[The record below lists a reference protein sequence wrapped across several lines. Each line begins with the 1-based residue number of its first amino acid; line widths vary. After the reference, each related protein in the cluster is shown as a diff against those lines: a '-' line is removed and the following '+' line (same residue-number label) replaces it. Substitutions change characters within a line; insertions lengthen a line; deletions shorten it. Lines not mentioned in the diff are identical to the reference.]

1 MTRGVN
7 LPGFRATQLDF
18 AAHVRNPDANPVPTD
33 VESRRMAIYVELVF
47 NNIDKFLSTTFRV
60 TAAILGPDRWRA
72 RVRDF
77 IDRHTST
84 TPFFQEI
91 PQEFLAYLDAEGRQ
105 EDDPPFLLEL
115 AHYEWVELAVDL
127 DDAEIESEGI
137 DPDGDLLD
145 DCPVVSPVAWSLA
158 YRFAVHRIS
167 EDFQPFEEPETPTH
181 LIVYRNRADKVK
193 FMESNAVTA
202 RLLALLDEGH
212 LSGREAL
219 ARIAAELGSQPS
231 DVETSG
237 KETLDHLA
245 SCDIIVGTR
254 RNR

>member
-127 DDAEIESEGI
+127 DDAEIESEENNPCHRAKRSNVIVVAFAQVLRDGI
-137 DPDGDLLD
+137 DP
-145 DCPVVSPVAWSLA
+145 
-158 YRFAVHRIS
+158 RFPEIRDEDERAEQHRR
-167 EDFQPFEEPETPTH
+167 D
-181 LIVYRNRADKVK
+181 RADPIEV
-193 FMESNAVTA
+193 
-202 RLLALLDEGH
+202 
-212 LSGREAL
+212 
-219 ARIAAELGSQPS
+219 S
-231 DVETSG
+231 D
-237 KETLDHLA
+237 
-245 SCDIIVGTR
+245 
-254 RNR
+254 